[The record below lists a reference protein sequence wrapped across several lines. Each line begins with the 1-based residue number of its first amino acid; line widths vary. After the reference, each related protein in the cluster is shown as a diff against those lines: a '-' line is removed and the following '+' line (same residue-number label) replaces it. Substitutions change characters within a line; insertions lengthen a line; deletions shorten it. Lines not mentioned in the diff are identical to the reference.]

1 MKKWNKVLSA
11 FLCCT
16 LAVAAMAGC
25 QPKDNYTY
33 YEYDAQHQSSDKMLR
48 FYSSDAGLDA
58 FLNDYRERHMR
69 DTEDRIHTHP
79 VGAGSTAWKEWES
92 MIGSWWDASSANG
105 TMSSFYATKEW
116 VTDWLLSPRQ
126 DRQGYIWADEGNDIS
141 SWGMGWAF
149 PDYQNGGIGW
159 LFDTDDESEGW
170 YLGNAS
176 NASLTVENSN
186 LIVDT
191 AGATEQ
197 IELYSPLFERSTL
210 VAPFLRMNFGFTG
223 TGSYD
228 RRSVRVLYDG

>member
-141 SWGMGWAF
+141 SWGCLLYTSDAA
-149 PDYQNGGIGW
+149 
-159 LFDTDDESEGW
+159 DD
-170 YLGNAS
+170 
-176 NASLTVENSN
+176 
-186 LIVDT
+186 
-191 AGATEQ
+191 
-197 IELYSPLFERSTL
+197 
-210 VAPFLRMNFGFTG
+210 
-223 TGSYD
+223 
-228 RRSVRVLYDG
+228 